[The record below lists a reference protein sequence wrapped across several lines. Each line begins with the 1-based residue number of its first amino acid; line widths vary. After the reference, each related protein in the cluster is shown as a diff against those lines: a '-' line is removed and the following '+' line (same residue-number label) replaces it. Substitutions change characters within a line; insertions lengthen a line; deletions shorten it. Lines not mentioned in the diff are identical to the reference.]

1 MTEAVTVDQLAAG
14 THACLTFTDQDERL
28 DLLAAFVDEGLE
40 AGARVVCFTDT
51 ITAGTLTSELTQR
64 SVACDEA
71 TARGQLRVADCSSS
85 WLEPGMPT
93 SQRMLDSIGEEI
105 AAAAAGGFS
114 ALRVTADMGWATRPH
129 AAAQELLH
137 FERQLGTLVPA
148 GTLTTIC
155 QYDRGIFDPVTLAFA
170 ADVHQKAVAAQV
182 YHEDP
187 LLRVCRQ
194 YRPPGVRIAGEL
206 DYRNIAV
213 LQQAL
218 AESIRLDR
226 NVHLN
231 LRQLQYMDAACAGEI
246 VRAAA
251 QLPSGRE
258 LVVRCG
264 PLVDKLLRLCG
275 GIDVKQLRVS
285 SEP

>member
-1 MTEAVTVDQLAAG
+1 MAEAVTVDQLAAG

-28 DLLAAFVDEGLE
+28 DLLAAFVGDGLE
-40 AGARVVCFTDT
+40 TGARVVCFTDAV
-51 ITAGTLTSELTQR
+51 TADTLASELTQR
-64 SVACDEA
+64 SVACSDA
-71 TARGQLRVADCSSS
+71 TIRGQLHVADCGA
-85 WLEPGMPT
+85 WLEPGAPT
-93 SQRMLDSIGEEI
+93 SQRMLDSISKEI
-105 AAAAAGGFS
+105 AAAAAGGYRT
-114 ALRVTADMGWATRPH
+114 LRVTADMGWATRPH

-137 FERQLGTLVPA
+137 FERQLSSLAPA

-155 QYDRGIFDPVTLAFA
+155 QYDRDVFDPVTLAFA
-170 ADVHQKAVAAQV
+170 AEVHQNAVAAQV
-182 YHEDP
+182 YHEDA

-206 DYRNIAV
+206 DFRNLPV

-218 AESIRLDR
+218 AESIRLDHH
-226 NVHLN
+226 VYLN

-251 QLPSGRE
+251 QLPADRH
-258 LVVRCG
+258 LVVRCL

-275 GIDVKQLRVS
+275 GVGVPQLRVS
-285 SEP
+285 GQP

>member
-1 MTEAVTVDQLAAG
+1 MSGREQPTLMAEAVAVDQLAVG

-28 DLLAAFVDEGLE
+28 DLLAAFVDEGLH
-40 AGARVVCFTDT
+40 AGARVVCFTDA
-51 ITAGTLTSELTQR
+51 ISAGTLTSELSQR
-64 SVACDEA
+64 SVACDDA
-71 TARGQLRVADCSSS
+71 TARDQLRVADCAT
-85 WLEPGMPT
+85 WLRPGVPT
-93 SQRMLDSIGEEI
+93 AQRMLDSI
-105 AAAAAGGFS
+105 AAVS
-114 ALRVTADMGWATRPH
+114 YTQR
-129 AAAQELLH
+129 QELLR
-137 FERQLGTLVPA
+137 FERRLSSLAPA

-155 QYDRGIFDPVTLAFA
+155 QYDRDIFDPVTLAFA
-170 ADVHQKAVAAQV
+170 ADVHQNAVAAQV

-194 YRPPGVRIAGEL
+194 YRPAGVRIAGEL
-206 DYRNIAV
+206 DFRNLAV

-218 AESIRLDR
+218 AESIRLDHH
-226 NVHLN
+226 VHLN

-246 VRAAA
+246 VRAAV
-251 QLPSGRE
+251 QLPADRH

-275 GIDVKQLRVS
+275 GIDVAQLRVT

>member
-1 MTEAVTVDQLAAG
+1 MGEAVTVDQLAAG

-40 AGARVVCFTDT
+40 AGARVVCFTDAL
-51 ITAGTLTSELTQR
+51 TADALTAELTQR

-71 TARGQLRVADCSSS
+71 TARGQLRVADCTTT
-85 WLEPGMPT
+85 WLRPGVPT
-93 SQRMLDSIGEEI
+93 AQRMLDSIGEEI
-105 AAAAAGGFS
+105 AAAAAGGFP
-114 ALRVTADMGWATRPH
+114 ALRVTADMSWATRPH
-129 AAAQELLH
+129 AAAQELLR
-137 FERQLGTLVPA
+137 FERELSSVAPA

-155 QYDRGIFDPVTLAFA
+155 QYDREIFDPVTLAFV
-170 ADVHQKAVAAQV
+170 ADVHQSAVAAQV

-194 YRPPGVRIAGEL
+194 YRPAGVRIAGEL
-206 DYRNIAV
+206 DFRNLAV

-218 AESIRLDR
+218 AESIRLDHH
-226 NVHLN
+226 VYLN

-251 QLPSGRE
+251 QLPAGRE

-275 GIDVKQLRVS
+275 GVDVEQLRVLG
-285 SEP
+285 EP